1 MDISVDLKFSKRQYK
16 SFLNRIKKLSLYVV
30 AVGILPQ
37 DGKIKIKRTYIPRG
51 KNKAVTAGKSHTMTL
66 AKLAYQNEFGA
77 EILIKEKYIHKTEKN
92 RVRKSINGARVQI
105 STVTKYSALS
115 SKQGYVLCDKQGK
128 MIALFPV
135 GKTIKI
141 PSRSFLRRTVRETDN
156 NLSMA
161 CTQIMYGTLIK
172 RSVSPKK
179 AIDAI
184 GKLVTAKVKRNIVQ
198 NKPNHPVTV
207 KAKGKNTPLIDEQNR
222 IYKHIKYKVFNN
234 PYQFGTKVNQAYLKM
249 YTRGIDKL
257 LKSADVFT
265 KKAKSV
271 TQETSLFKYKIPNL
285 NFLD

>member
-16 SFLNRIKKLSLYVV
+16 SFLNRLKKLSLYVV

-51 KNKAVTAGKSHTMTL
+51 KKKAITAGKSHRMTL

-128 MIALFPV
+128 MITLFPV

-141 PSRSFLRRTVRETDN
+141 PSRSFLRRTVREVDSYMSSESSRI
-156 NLSMA
+156 L
-161 CTQIMYGTLIK
+161 YRTLIK
-172 RSVSPKK
+172 RDLSPKK
-179 AIDAI
+179 AMEQV
-184 GKLVTAKVKRNIVQ
+184 GKIVQIKVKHNIITSK
-198 NKPNHPVTV
+198 NNHPVTV

-265 KKAKSV
+265 EKAKSV